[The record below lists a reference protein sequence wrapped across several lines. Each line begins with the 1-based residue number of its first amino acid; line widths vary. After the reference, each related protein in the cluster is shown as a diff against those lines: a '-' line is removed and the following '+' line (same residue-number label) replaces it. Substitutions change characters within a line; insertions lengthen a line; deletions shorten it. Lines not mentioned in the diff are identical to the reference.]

1 MGKTLQTI
9 ATMLDNRP
17 RLQWSVPGAKHP
29 PAATDIEERTREES
43 LWKQSL
49 ETWKIEMDKCN
60 VPKHLLSP
68 RTGKNKGPPLGGR
81 AGTLVIC
88 PVIAL
93 YQWREEIKKFTDE
106 NALSICCYHGTNR
119 QTEFPREMLCKFD
132 VVLTTYQV
140 IEADFRKMVS
150 PNKVKCPNCK
160 GTFRIDK
167 LKVHLKYFC
176 GERAQRTE
184 AQARQR
190 RTADR
195 PPGRGGNTN
204 GQKGK
209 KTEPKKKSFTLK
221 VDQMSK
227 GKDSKKNQNAKKT
240 VSKKIVRLEHAKGF
254 ESDSGLSVNEEIDL
268 VSPRSRRSAAVSATR
283 KMAATA
289 KKWGVDD
296 GTDDSDDFSSEDSSG
311 DSDDNSVVIK
321 PISKGGNT
329 RKAAKMDS
337 SDDEV
342 SSDSDS
348 DDDQA
353 AVRARKKQK
362 LAMTRAQGR
371 KKTTTVEKNKTFND
385 DKKKGKNA
393 TKKKPLRDESSSDD
407 DESEDEDRDP
417 MEGIDLD
424 QLMQDA
430 MKGSRESVLHMMCW
444 WRVVLDEAHV
454 IKSRSSQTAAAAF
467 ALTSIHRWC
476 LSGTPL
482 QNRVGE
488 LYSLIRFLRIDPMAH
503 YFCRKTGCNCK
514 SVHYRMLNGK
524 CMDCGHGTIQHFS
537 HFNKHILNPI
547 QRAGYQGDGRRAMMK
562 LKDDVLD
569 TALLRRTKQ
578 SRAKDLNLPPRVVTI
593 KTIRLHPVEE
603 DFYNALYT
611 QTKSSFDDYVTQ
623 GTLLNNYAHIF
634 DLLTKMRQAVD
645 HPYLIVYSKKNA
657 GTFSSNASAVAN
669 GSVDCELCH
678 EPPTDRVVSS
688 CCGSGFCRSCVLDYM
703 TPALENLQED
713 TRCPCCRAPFS
724 VDLNQDSS
732 DVVDD
737 STLTVAEGTGSV
749 TAGMPSLKEMTHVSS
764 GSILRRINLAEF
776 ATSTKVE
783 ALVQELVQMR
793 QHRPGSKALVFS
805 QFVNMLDLVRWRLH
819 SDPCLQDLGLG
830 VRIIHGGMNISSR
843 DDALKEFRED
853 SSVRILLMSLKA
865 GGVALN
871 LTVANEAYLLDPWW
885 NP

>member
-1 MGKTLQTI
+1 M
-9 ATMLDNRP
+9 
-17 RLQWSVPGAKHP
+17 PGAKHP
-29 PAATDIEERTREES
+29 TGATDLEERIREEA
-43 LWKQSL
+43 LWKESL

-60 VPKHLLSP
+60 VPKHLTMP
-68 RTGKNKGPPLGGR
+68 KTGKNKGPPLGGR

-106 NALSICCYHGTNR
+106 NALSVCCYHGTNR
-119 QTEFPREMLCKFD
+119 HTEFPREMLSKYD
-132 VVLTTYQV
+132 IVLTTYQV

-150 PNKVKCPNCK
+150 PNKIKCPNCK
-160 GTFRIDK
+160 GSFRIDK

-190 RTADR
+190 RTTDR
-195 PPGRGGNTN
+195 PLAGRGGNGN
-204 GQKGK
+204 GEKGK
-209 KTEPKKKSFTLK
+209 KSDSKKKSFTLK
-221 VDQMSK
+221 ADAMSK
-227 GKDSKKNQNAKKT
+227 VKDSKKSQKGKKV
-240 VSKKIVRLEHAKGF
+240 VSKKVVRLEHGKGF
-254 ESDSGLSVNEEIDL
+254 DSDSGLSVDEDIDL
-268 VSPRSRRSAAVSATR
+268 VSPRSRRPAAVSAAR
-283 KMAATA
+283 KMSATA
-289 KKWGVDD
+289 KKWGVDA
-296 GTDDSDDFSSEDSSG
+296 GTDDSDDFSSADSSG
-311 DSDDNSVVIK
+311 DTDDDSAVIHGA
-321 PISKGGNT
+321 KGGSM
-329 RKAAKMDS
+329 RKAATRDS

-342 SSDSDS
+342 SSGSDS
-348 DDDQA
+348 DDEDDETA
-353 AVRARKKQK
+353 ARAREKQK
-362 LAMTRAQGR
+362 LALARAQGR
-371 KKTTTVEKNKTFND
+371 KKTTTVQRKKTFKD
-385 DKKKGKNA
+385 DKKDDKKNA
-393 TKKKPLRDESSSDD
+393 KKKKPLQNESSSDE
-407 DESEDEDRDP
+407 DESDDEDRDP
-417 MEGIDLD
+417 LEGIDLD
-424 QLMQDA
+424 KLIQDA

-503 YFCRKTGCNCK
+503 YFCRKAGCNCK

-524 CMDCGHGTIQHFS
+524 CLDCGHGTIQHFS

-562 LKDDVLD
+562 LKDEVLD
-569 TALLRRTKQ
+569 KALIRRTKQ
-578 SRAKDLNLPPRVVTI
+578 SRAEDLHLPPRVVTI

-611 QTKSSFDDYVTQ
+611 QTKSSFDDYVTE

-645 HPYLIVYSKKNA
+645 HPYLIVYSKKNT
-657 GTFSSNASAVAN
+657 GTFTANTSVVAN

-688 CCGSGFCRSCVLDYM
+688 CCGSGFCRSCVIDYM
-703 TPALENLQED
+703 TPALENLQQD

-737 STLTVAEGTGSV
+737 STLTVTEGTGSV

-776 ATSTKVE
+776 TTSTKVE

-793 QHRPGSKALVFS
+793 QYRPGSKALVFS

-819 SDPCLQDLGLG
+819 SDPCLQELGLG
-830 VRIIHGGMNISSR
+830 VRIIHGGMNITSR
-843 DDALKEFRED
+843 DDALKEFREN
-853 SSVRILLMSLKA
+853 SSVRVLLMSLKA